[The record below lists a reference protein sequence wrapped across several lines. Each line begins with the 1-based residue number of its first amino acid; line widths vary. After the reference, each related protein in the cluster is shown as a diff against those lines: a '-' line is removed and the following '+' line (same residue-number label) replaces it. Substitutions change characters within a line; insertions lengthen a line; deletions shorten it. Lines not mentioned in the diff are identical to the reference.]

1 MNGKAKITRHA
12 IIDSG
17 MPDFIFLGI
26 VSAEPDYRLSVML
39 NRHLAIDLRHS
50 QTDIREVRGK
60 DETTWSRFTT
70 TPLKLS
76 LVSNKSRGQI
86 LIRKLKNIDYLLVI
100 HNADDGKNAGAL
112 AASVRKCPE
121 VTAVFVFESLEIGD
135 SNLALL
141 VQ

>member
-17 MPDFIFLGI
+17 TPDFIFLGI

-70 TPLKLS
+70 TPLTLS
-76 LVSNKSRGQI
+76 LVSNKSRGKI

-121 VTAVFVFESLEIGD
+121 VTAVFLFESLEIGD
-135 SNLALL
+135 RNLPLL

>member
-17 MPDFIFLGI
+17 TPDFIFLGI

-50 QTDIREVRGK
+50 QTDICEVRGK

-70 TPLKLS
+70 TPLTLS
-76 LVSNKSRGQI
+76 LVSNKSRGKI

-121 VTAVFVFESLEIGD
+121 VTAVFLFESLEIGD
-135 SNLALL
+135 RNLPLL

>member
-17 MPDFIFLGI
+17 MPDFVFLGI
-26 VSAEPDYRLSVML
+26 VSTEPDYRLSVML

-50 QTDIREVRGK
+50 QTDICEVRGK

-70 TPLKLS
+70 TPLTLS
-76 LVSNKSRGQI
+76 LVSNKSRGKI

-100 HNADDGKNAGAL
+100 HSADDGKNAGAL
-112 AASVRKCPE
+112 AAAVRKCPE
-121 VTAVFVFESLEIGD
+121 VTAVFLFESLEIGD
-135 SNLALL
+135 RNLSLL

>member
-50 QTDIREVRGK
+50 QTDICEVRGK

-70 TPLKLS
+70 TPLTLS
-76 LVSNKSRGQI
+76 LVSNKSRGKI
-86 LIRKLKNIDYLLVI
+86 LIRKLKNIDYLFVI
-100 HNADDGKNAGAL
+100 HNAEDGKNAGAL
-112 AASVRKCPE
+112 AAAVRKCPE

-135 SNLALL
+135 RNLSLL

>member
-12 IIDSG
+12 IVDSG

-50 QTDIREVRGK
+50 QTDICEVRGK
-60 DETTWSRFTT
+60 DETAWSRFTT
-70 TPLKLS
+70 TPLTLS
-76 LVSNKSRGQI
+76 LVSNKSRGKI

-112 AASVRKCPE
+112 AAAVRKCPE
-121 VTAVFVFESLEIGD
+121 VTAVFVFESLETGD
-135 SNLALL
+135 RNLALL